1 MLQFNPDSE
10 SRSKALLEKW
20 DEVLTDENAPKLD
33 SYEKRVSMA
42 QILENTVDEHSKS
55 DGGSQFFT
63 EASSVASAAVS
74 AGSANYDPVLISLV
88 RRAAPNLI
96 AYDLCGVQPMTGP
109 TGLIFALRPRYDN
122 QAGAD
127 AWFNEVNTGQSTIT
141 GGNTQIM
148 GDANATF
155 GGIYGVNTSTIVSG
169 NSQQYNFAGAMST
182 AQAEALG
189 TTGNADFKQM
199 SVTIDSIN
207 VQAKSRALKSTYST
221 ELAQDMKAIHG
232 LDAETELANIL
243 SGELLAEINREVI
256 RTIVLAGIQGCP
268 NTTTAGVFNL
278 DIDSNGRWL
287 EEKFKGMLFQIE
299 LECNAIAKQTRRG
312 KGNIMLCSSN
322 VASALSI
329 AGRLNS
335 GSALSVDDTGST
347 FAGTLPSGVK
357 VYIDPYAAGDYW
369 VVGYKGDKYNA
380 GIYYCPYVP
389 MQLARAIGQD
399 SFQPAI
405 AYKTRYAMA
414 ANPFSQGLGI
424 APSTIAMNVNK
435 FYSRSLITNIV

>member
-1 MLQFNPDSE
+1 MLDNFNPDSM
-10 SRSKALLEKW
+10 SLSKALLEKW
-20 DEVLTDENAPKLD
+20 DEVINDPNAPVIAD
-33 SYEKRVSMA
+33 YEKKVSMA
-42 QILENTVDEHSKS
+42 QILENTADEHSKA
-55 DGGSQFFT
+55 DGGPKFFT
-63 EASSVASAAVS
+63 EASSAASVS
-74 AGSANYDPVLISLV
+74 ATGGSANYDPVLISLV

-109 TGLIFALRPRYDN
+109 TGLIFALRPRYDS
-122 QAGAD
+122 QTGAD
-127 AWFNEVNTGQSTIT
+127 AWFYEVNTGQSSFT
-141 GGNTQIM
+141 GGTTAM
-148 GDANATF
+148 GDANSTF
-155 GGIYGVNTSTIVSG
+155 GGVYGVNTTNIVSG
-169 NSQQYNFAGAMST
+169 NSSLYNFAGGMAT

-189 TTGNADFKQM
+189 STGNSDFRQM
-199 SVTIDSIN
+199 SVTIDSVN

-256 RTIVLAGIQGCP
+256 RTIVLASVQGCP
-268 NTTTAGVFNL
+268 NTSTAGIFNL

-335 GSALSVDDTGST
+335 GTALSVDDTGNT

-414 ANPFSQGLGI
+414 ANPFSQGVGV

-435 FYSRSLITNIV
+435 FYSRCLVQSIV